1 MTAFFGRLWIDAT
14 IAISFLREGR
24 IQSLMITLGVAI
36 GVAVI
41 IFITALIQGL
51 QTNLIESTLGSQ
63 AHIRL
68 VAPDEVN
75 LIAPSADDTL
85 QLIQEDKRPQRLR
98 SINNWQQITDT
109 LDQLPLLTAVSP
121 NVSGPGFV
129 RRGEALES
137 VILVGTDLARYQNII
152 PLDEYLNSGEL
163 RVGADNVLIGSEL
176 AKDLGVEVGSKL
188 RLDTGQ
194 DDGDSSPSNNLSNNF
209 GSNLSSNSAVVNI
222 AGVFELGVRELD
234 ARYVYLD
241 LKQAQSLL
249 NLPGGITVIDLTV
262 EDIFEAE
269 EIAAQVGRLT
279 SLQAESWIETN
290 AQLLSGLTAQSLSSN
305 MIVVF
310 VAISVAF
317 GIASVLSVS
326 VVQRTREIGILRAM
340 GATRQQI
347 LRIFLIQGAIFGL
360 LGSIVGSGV
369 SYVLVWSFNTF
380 GPDIFTIPISINLIL
395 VTMSLATLT
404 GVIAAAIPARR
415 AAALDPVVA
424 IRYV

>member
-1 MTAFFGRLWIDAT
+1 MKKFFGRLWIDAI

-24 IQSLMITLGVAI
+24 VQSLMITVGVAI

-41 IFITALIQGL
+41 VFITALIQGL
-51 QTNLIESTLGSQ
+51 QTNLIDSTLGSQ

-68 VAPDEVN
+68 VSPDEVN
-75 LIAPSADDTL
+75 RVVSPAAGTV
-85 QLIQEDKRPQRLR
+85 QLVQEDKRPQRLR
-98 SINNWQQITDT
+98 SINNWQQITAT

-121 NVSGPGFV
+121 VVSGPAFV

-137 VILVGTDLARYQNII
+137 VVLVGTELERYQKII
-152 PLDEYLNSGEL
+152 PLDEYLISGDL
-163 RVGADNVLIGSEL
+163 RVGADNVLIGTEL
-176 AKDLGVEVGSKL
+176 ANNLGVQVGSKL

-194 DDGDSSPSNNLSNNF
+194 QDNT
-209 GSNLSSNSAVVNI
+209 VVNI
-222 AGVFELGVRELD
+222 AGIFELGVRELD

-249 NLPGGITVIDLTV
+249 SLPGGVTVIDLTV
-262 EDIFEAE
+262 ADIFEAQN
-269 EIAAQVGRLT
+269 IAEQVGRLT

-290 AQLLSGLTAQSLSSN
+290 AQLMSGLSAQSLSTN
-305 MIVVF
+305 MIIVF
-310 VAISVAF
+310 VGISVAF

-326 VVQRTREIGILRAM
+326 VVQRTREIGILRAT

-347 LRIFLIQGAIFGL
+347 LWIFLIQGAVFGL
-360 LGSIVGSGV
+360 FGSVLGSAV
-369 SYVLVWSFNTF
+369 SYVLVWVFNTF
-380 GPDIFTIPISINLIL
+380 GPSLFYIPVSIELIL
-395 VTMSLATLT
+395 LAMLLATLT
-404 GVIAAAIPARR
+404 GVLAAAIPARR